1 MSGNQYPSSKQKHLK
16 AKKIVIT
23 GGPSV
28 GKTSLIKSLEEL
40 DYTCFPEVIREFTS
54 EESKNKDYETLTS
67 NPIVFADDSLAF
79 NKRLLAGRAQQ
90 YEAAEK
96 MVGKLAFFDRGLPDV
111 LAYMDLFDQPYGED
125 FIKACTSMPY
135 DKVFIL
141 PPWKEIYSNDEGRF
155 ETYTEGE
162 HLYQHL
168 TNRYAAFGYDPVV
181 VPTGSIT
188 ERLDFIFNCLSEFID

>member
-1 MSGNQYPSSKQKHLK
+1 LK

-28 GKTSLIKSLEEL
+28 GKTSLIKSLEAL
-40 DYTCFPEVIREFTS
+40 DYLCFPEVIREFTS
-54 EESKNKDYETLTS
+54 EESKNKNSESLTS
-67 NPIVFADDSLAF
+67 NPIVFADDSMAF
-79 NKRLLAGRAQQ
+79 NKLLIEGRSQQ
-90 YEAAEK
+90 YLTAEK

-111 LAYMDLFDQPYGED
+111 LAYMDLFEQTYGDD
-125 FIKACTSMPY
+125 FIQACASKPY

-155 ETYTEGE
+155 ETYEEGE

-168 TNRYAAFGYDPVV
+168 TNRYLAFGYDPVV

-188 ERLDFIFNCLSEFID
+188 ERLDFIFNCLSELID